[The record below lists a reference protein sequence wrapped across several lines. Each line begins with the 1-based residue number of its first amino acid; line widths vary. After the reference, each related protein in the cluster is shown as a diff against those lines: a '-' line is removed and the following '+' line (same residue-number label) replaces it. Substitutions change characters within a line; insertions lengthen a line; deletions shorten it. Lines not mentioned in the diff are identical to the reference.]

1 MHRQWNV
8 VSLIA
13 ALLAI
18 PAAALAEDAGNE
30 VKACRSEPDDAH
42 RLACYDRAV
51 ERMHEGDASTAAGPV
66 AAEPALSPEERF
78 GRTGAMTRAES
89 DRKENQAREL
99 DELEASVTEVWTR
112 SDGLMSITL
121 DNGQVWK
128 QNRPDP
134 FFRIRIGDKV
144 KIQPAALG
152 SFLLSGPSN
161 RSTRVTRT
169 K

>member
-8 VSLIA
+8 VSLFA

-18 PAAALAEDAGNE
+18 PAAALAEDAGSA
-30 VKACRSEPDDAH
+30 VKACRSEPDDAR

-51 ERMHEGDASTAAGPV
+51 EVMDGDGAPAAQAPVV
-66 AAEPALSPEERF
+66 AAPALTPEERF
-78 GRTGAMTRAES
+78 GRTGTMTREES

-99 DELEASVTEVWTR
+99 DELGASVTEVWTR

-121 DNGQVWK
+121 DNGQVWN
-128 QNRPDP
+128 QNRTDP
-134 FFRIRIGDKV
+134 FFRIKIGEKV
-144 KIQPAALG
+144 KIQPASLG
-152 SFLLSGPSN
+152 SFLMSGPSK